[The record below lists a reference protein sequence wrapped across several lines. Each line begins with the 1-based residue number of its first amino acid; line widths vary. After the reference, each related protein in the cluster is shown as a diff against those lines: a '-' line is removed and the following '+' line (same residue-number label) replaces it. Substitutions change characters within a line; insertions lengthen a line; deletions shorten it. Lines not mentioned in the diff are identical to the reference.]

1 MTIQLK
7 QVSKTFGSFQA
18 LKSVDLNIADGEF
31 VAILGPSGCGKTTLL
46 RMLAGFEQ
54 PTSGEIAIDGSVVAN
69 SKSSVPPEK
78 RRIGMVFQN
87 FALWPHMNIYEHVR
101 FPIRTHK
108 ETPRAIREQE
118 DERINEVLRL
128 VGLSALAK
136 RMPHELSGGQKQRV
150 AIARA
155 IAPEPSLLLMDEPL
169 SSLDAMLRMDMRREI
184 QSVHRETGSAIVY
197 VTHDQGEALSMADRI
212 VVMKDGQIEQ
222 VGTPQEIYLRPETE
236 FVARFVSKANLIQGS
251 WSDNRFTP
259 LGADPSIYWPGEG
272 VADCFKSQGLYPV
285 RPDQFRLEPAQAGGL
300 YGEIVNVQFQ
310 GREFNYDVRAAGQ
323 QWEVISPVSFKL
335 HDQVSLHIPAVAA
348 SPLSTAVAGTASRA
362 ASVEAFGGTAGEV
375 LGAVSSGDAGGAFG
389 RAAGVR

>member
-18 LKSVDLNIADGEF
+18 LKSIDLNIADGEF

-54 PTSGEIAIDGSVVAN
+54 PSSGEIAIDGTVVAT

-108 ETPRAIREQE
+108 ETPRAIRERE

-128 VGLSALAK
+128 VGLDKLAK
-136 RMPHELSGGQKQRV
+136 RKPHELSGGQKQRV

-155 IAPEPSLLLMDEPL
+155 IAPEPTLLLMDEPL

-251 WSDNRFTP
+251 WSHNRFTP
-259 LGADPSIYWPGEG
+259 LGADASTYWPGEN
-272 VADCFKSQGLYPV
+272 VAECFKSQGLYPV
-285 RPDQFRLEPAQAGGL
+285 RPDQFQLEPVQVGGL

-310 GREFNYDVRAAGQ
+310 GKEFNYDVRAAGQ
-323 QWEVISPVSFKL
+323 QWEVVSPAAFKL
-335 HDQVSLHIPAVAA
+335 HDQVSLHIPAVA
-348 SPLSTAVAGTASRA
+348 TNTAS
-362 ASVEAFGGTAGEV
+362 
-375 LGAVSSGDAGGAFG
+375 LDAVPQAISGW
-389 RAAGVR
+389 

>member
-7 QVSKTFGSFQA
+7 QVSKSFGSFQA
-18 LKSVDLNIADGEF
+18 LQSINLNIADGEF

-54 PTSGEIAIDGSVVAN
+54 PTSGEIAIGGSVVA
-69 SKSSVPPEK
+69 SSRSSLPPEK

-108 ETPRAIREQE
+108 VTPRAIRERE
-118 DERINEVLRL
+118 DERINEVLQL
-128 VGLSALAK
+128 VGLAHLAK

-155 IAPEPSLLLMDEPL
+155 IAPQPALLLMDEPL

-222 VGTPQEIYLRPETE
+222 VGTPQEIYLRPQTE

-251 WSDNRFTP
+251 WSGNRFMP
-259 LGADPSIYWPGEG
+259 LGADPSTFWPGDA

-285 RPDQFRLEPAQAGGL
+285 RPDQFRLEPAHTGGL

-310 GREFNYDVRAAGQ
+310 GKEFNYDVRAAGQ
-323 QWEVISPVSFKL
+323 QWEVISPAAFKL
-335 HDQVSLHIPAVAA
+335 HDQVTLHIPGVA
-348 SPLSTAVAGTASRA
+348 SNTS
-362 ASVEAFGGTAGEV
+362 
-375 LGAVSSGDAGGAFG
+375 LGASSSAGSSSTPDAAPLQATSGW
-389 RAAGVR
+389 